1 MAGYSDG
8 EALIAAL
15 VQAISGYS
23 ASNVTRGNWRPL
35 NTGKAAKYAI
45 LKPGASEDR
54 KFDSPTRVT
63 EHWTTIVQLWHAYG
77 KDGETLLALEA
88 DVEAVLSKIDQY
100 PRLNQAANVDY
111 VMGSNAVRVGEALE
125 MWTKGGG
132 PQWLR
137 QDITIEW
144 MGKRIRS
151 YS

>member
-1 MAGYSDG
+1 MSGYSDG

-15 VQAISGYS
+15 IQAITGYS
-23 ASNVTRGNWRPL
+23 AANVTRGNWRVL

-45 LKPGASEDR
+45 LKPGASGER
-54 KFDSPTRVT
+54 KFESPTRVT
-63 EHWTTIVQLWHAYG
+63 ETWSTIVQVWHAYG

-100 PRLNQAANVDY
+100 KRLNDTANY
-111 VMGSNAVRVGEALE
+111 VQDATAVQVGEALE

-144 MGKRIRS
+144 QAKRIRTFA
-151 YS
+151 